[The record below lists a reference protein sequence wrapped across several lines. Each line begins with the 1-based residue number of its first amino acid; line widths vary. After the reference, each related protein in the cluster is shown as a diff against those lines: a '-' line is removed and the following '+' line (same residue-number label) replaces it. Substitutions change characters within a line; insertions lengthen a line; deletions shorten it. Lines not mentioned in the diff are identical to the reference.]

1 MGTMPTSPR
10 PPTGMADGA
19 FDAGFGWQRTARG
32 KNMQQLVLLRWI
44 AVAGQLLAIV
54 VVHAG
59 MGIRLPLLP
68 MLLVLAGLCVFNVLG
83 PAYWRRRPRVTD
95 RHLLLGL
102 LVDVGA
108 LTALLYLAGGIAN
121 PFVFLYVLQVV
132 LAAVLLRPRSRWLVV
147 ALTTG
152 CVVALAVAPGP
163 VELPADPAAGLADR
177 YVEGL
182 LLCFVLVA
190 TLLVVF
196 IGRIGE
202 ILRARDARL
211 AALRQRAAEEEHI
224 VRMGLLASGAAHEL
238 GTPLSTLAVILGDWQ
253 HLPHFTSD
261 PELLQDVAE
270 MQAQVLRCKAI
281 VGGIL
286 QSAGEVRGE
295 APHVTTARALV
306 DGMAAEW
313 QRSRAMPGLRFVNRI
328 DDDMAIVADVGL
340 RQMLFNILDN
350 AQEASPGEVA
360 LDARVEAD
368 QLVLAVQDGGPGFDP
383 GMLERLGTP
392 YRSSKGAPGRG
403 LGLFL
408 SVNVARTL
416 GGTIAARNRP
426 EGGAAVTVRIPLQ
439 ALAPYDPEA
448 PSGPP

>member
-152 CVVALAVAPGP
+152 CVVALAVVPGP

-350 AQEASPGEVA
+350 AHEASPGDVA

-416 GGTIAARNRP
+416 GGTIAARNRL

-448 PSGPP
+448 PSDPP

>member
-1 MGTMPTSPR
+1 MGPMPTSPR

-95 RHLLLGL
+95 RHLLLAL

-152 CVVALAVAPGP
+152 CVVALAVVPGP

-350 AQEASPGEVA
+350 AHEASPGDVA

-368 QLVLAVQDGGPGFDP
+368 QLVLAVEDGGPGFDP

-426 EGGAAVTVRIPLQ
+426 GGGAAVTVRIPLQ

-448 PSGPP
+448 PSDPP

>member
-1 MGTMPTSPR
+1 MGPMPTSPR
-10 PPTGMADGA
+10 PLTGMADVA

-95 RHLLLGL
+95 RHLLLAL

-152 CVVALAVAPGP
+152 CVVALAILPGP

-350 AQEASPGEVA
+350 AHEASPGDVA

-368 QLVLAVQDGGPGFDP
+368 QLVLAVEDGGPGFDP

-426 EGGAAVTVRIPLQ
+426 GGGAAVTVRIPLQ

-448 PSGPP
+448 PSDPP

>member
-1 MGTMPTSPR
+1 MAAMPTPL
-10 PPTGMADGA
+10 PTATGVPDRATG
-19 FDAGFGWQRTARG
+19 AGFGWQRTARG

-59 MGIRLPLLP
+59 LGIRLPLLP
-68 MLLVLAGLCVFNVLG
+68 MLLVLAGLCVFNLLG

-95 RHLLLGL
+95 RHLLLAL

-121 PFVFLYVLQVV
+121 PFVFLYLLQVV

-152 CVVALAVAPGP
+152 CVVALAVLPGP
-163 VELPADPAAGLADR
+163 VELPADPGDGLADR

-190 TLLVVF
+190 ALLVVF

-261 PELLQDVAE
+261 PELLHDVAE

-313 QRSRAMPGLRFVNRI
+313 QRSRAMPVLRFDNRI
-328 DDDMAIVADVGL
+328 DHDMAIVADVGL

-350 AQEASPGEVA
+350 AQEASPGRLA
-360 LDARVEAD
+360 LDARIEAD
-368 QLVLAVQDGGPGFDP
+368 QLVLAVEDGGPGFDP

-426 EGGAAVTVRIPLQ
+426 GGGAAVTVRIPLQ
-439 ALAPYDPEA
+439 ALAPYDPDRTPDA
-448 PSGPP
+448 P

>member
-1 MGTMPTSPR
+1 MGPMPTSPR

-108 LTALLYLAGGIAN
+108 LTALLYLAGGMAN

-152 CVVALAVAPGP
+152 CVVALAVVPGP

-350 AQEASPGEVA
+350 AHEASPGDVA

-368 QLVLAVQDGGPGFDP
+368 QLVLAVEDGGPGFDP

-426 EGGAAVTVRIPLQ
+426 GGGAAVTVRIPLQ

-448 PSGPP
+448 PSDPP

>member
-1 MGTMPTSPR
+1 MPTSPR
-10 PPTGMADGA
+10 PPTGMTDGA

-59 MGIRLPLLP
+59 MDIRLPLLP

-95 RHLLLGL
+95 RHLLLAL

-152 CVVALAVAPGP
+152 CVVALAVVPGP

-350 AQEASPGEVA
+350 AHEASPGDVA

-368 QLVLAVQDGGPGFDP
+368 QLVLAVEDGGPGFDP

-426 EGGAAVTVRIPLQ
+426 GGGAAVTVRIPLQ
-439 ALAPYDPEA
+439 ALAPYEHEA
-448 PSGPP
+448 PSDPP

>member
-1 MGTMPTSPR
+1 MDPMPTSPR
-10 PPTGMADGA
+10 PATGMPDGVL
-19 FDAGFGWQRTARG
+19 DAGFGWQRTARG

-44 AVAGQLLAIV
+44 AVAGQLLAIL

-68 MLLVLAGLCVFNVLG
+68 MLLVLAGLCVFNLLG

-95 RHLLLGL
+95 RHLLLAL

-132 LAAVLLRPRSRWLVV
+132 LAAVLLRPRSRWLVA

-152 CVVALAVAPGP
+152 CVLALAVLPGP
-163 VELPADPAAGLADR
+163 VELPADPAGGLADR
-177 YVEGL
+177 YVQGL

-190 TLLVVF
+190 TLLLVF

-313 QRSRAMPGLRFVNRI
+313 QRSRAMSGLRFVNRI

-350 AQEASPGEVA
+350 AQEASPGQVA
-360 LDARVEAD
+360 LDARLEAD
-368 QLVLAVQDGGPGFDP
+368 QLVLAVEDAGPGFDP

-416 GGTIAARNRP
+416 GGTIGARNRP

-448 PSGPP
+448 PAAPP

>member
-1 MGTMPTSPR
+1 MGPMPTSPR
-10 PPTGMADGA
+10 PPTGMPDGVL
-19 FDAGFGWQRTARG
+19 DAGFGWQRTARG

-44 AVAGQLLAIV
+44 AVVGQLLAITT
-54 VVHAG
+54 VHFG
-59 MGIRLPLLP
+59 FGIELPLRA
-68 MLLVLAGLCVFNVLG
+68 MLLVVAALCLFNLFG
-83 PAYWRRRPRVTD
+83 PAYWRRHPRIAD
-95 RHLLLGL
+95 HDLLLAL
-102 LVDVGA
+102 LVDVAA
-108 LTALLYLAGGIAN
+108 LTAQLWLSGGIVN
-121 PFVFLYVLQVV
+121 PFVFLYLLQAV

-147 ALTTG
+147 AVTTL
-152 CVVALAVAPGP
+152 CVGGLALWHGP
-163 VELPADPAAGLADR
+163 VTLPANPAAGLSDP
-177 YVEGL
+177 YVQGL
-182 LLCFVLVA
+182 LLCFALVA
-190 TLLVVF
+190 VLLVVF
-196 IGRIGE
+196 IGRIGA
-202 ILRARDARL
+202 ILRERDERL

-253 HLPHFTSD
+253 HLPHFASD

-295 APHVTTARALV
+295 APHVTTAGALV

-313 QRSRAMPGLRFVNRI
+313 RRSRAMPGLRFVNRI
-328 DDDMAIVADVGL
+328 DDDRAIVADVGL

-350 AQEASPGEVA
+350 AQEASPGRVA
-360 LDARVEAD
+360 LDAGIEAGE
-368 QLVLAVQDGGPGFDP
+368 LVLAVEDAGPGFDA

-392 YRSSKGAPGRG
+392 YRSSKDAPGRG

-426 EGGAAVTVRIPLQ
+426 EGGAAVTVRIPLL
-439 ALAPYDPEA
+439 ALAPYDSDPA
-448 PSGPP
+448 PDPT

>member
-1 MGTMPTSPR
+1 
-10 PPTGMADGA
+10 
-19 FDAGFGWQRTARG
+19 
-32 KNMQQLVLLRWI
+32 
-44 AVAGQLLAIV
+44 
-54 VVHAG
+54 
-59 MGIRLPLLP
+59 
-68 MLLVLAGLCVFNVLG
+68 MLLKYIFKRILVMIPTLFVTSVLIFTVIN
-83 PAYWRRRPRVTD
+83 
-95 RHLLLGL
+95 
-102 LVDVGA
+102 
-108 LTALLYLAGGIAN
+108 
-121 PFVFLYVLQVV
+121 
-132 LAAVLLRPRSRWLVV
+132 
-147 ALTTG
+147 
-152 CVVALAVAPGP
+152 
-163 VELPADPAAGLADR
+163 LP
-177 YVEGL
+177 EGDY
-182 LLCFVLVA
+182 FE
-190 TLLVVF
+190 T
-196 IGRIGE
+196 
-202 ILRARDARL
+202 
-211 AALRQRAAEEEHI
+211 
-224 VRMGLLASGAAHEL
+224 M
-238 GTPLSTLAVILGDWQ
+238 
-253 HLPHFTSD
+253 
-261 PELLQDVAE
+261 VAE

-306 DGMAAEW
+306 DGMPAEW

-350 AQEASPGEVA
+350 ANEASPGDVA

-368 QLVLAVQDGGPGFDP
+368 QLVLAVEDGGPGFDP

-426 EGGAAVTVRIPLQ
+426 GGGAAVTVRIPLQ

-448 PSGPP
+448 PSDPP